1 MFRLVR
7 AGGHVAKQ
15 GNYFMRWLS
24 LTVLAVFLS
33 GCAVPPAVTVLSLFA
48 DVVSYAETGKTVTD
62 HGISFV
68 LKKDCALLRGFKGDI
83 CIEPDPG
90 ADLAAT
96 LAFATDPVIAL
107 RDSGQAPDRW
117 LAELSYL
124 SDSLSPA
131 G

>member
-7 AGGHVAKQ
+7 AGGRVAKQ
-15 GNYFMRWLS
+15 GIYFMRWFA
-24 LTVLAVFLS
+24 LAVIAVLLS

-48 DVVSYAETGKTVTD
+48 DVVSYAETGKTITD
-62 HGISFV
+62 HGISLV

-83 CIEPDPG
+83 CIEPDSS
-90 ADLAAT
+90 AELAAA
-96 LAFATDPVIAL
+96 LAFATDPAIAPPN
-107 RDSGQAPDRW
+107 SGQAPDTW

-124 SDSLSPA
+124 SDSLGLA

>member
-1 MFRLVR
+1 MVRLVR
-7 AGGHVAKQ
+7 AGGHAAKQ

-24 LTVLAVFLS
+24 LAVLSVFLS

-48 DVVSYAETGKTVTD
+48 DVVSYAETGKTITD
-62 HGISFV
+62 HGISLV
-68 LKKDCALLRGFKGDI
+68 LRKDCALLRGFKGDV

-96 LAFATDPVIAL
+96 LAFATDPVMAPHNY
-107 RDSGQAPDRW
+107 GEAPDRW
-117 LAELSYL
+117 LAELRYL
-124 SDSLSPA
+124 SDSLGPA